1 MSETLRIAL
10 AQINITVGDTQGNIE
25 KIRTH
30 YHTMME
36 KGADLVAFP
45 EMTVTG
51 YPADDLVLRTS
62 FQKEA
67 MEAIKTLAAMTVG
80 QPSALIVGSLW
91 RENNI
96 LHNAGFLIEDGKVLA
111 RRYKYA
117 LPNYGVFDEKRHFL
131 PGALPEPVIWRGH
144 KLGFVICEELWHD
157 DALVKMDGADFYV
170 SINASPVETN
180 KVVRRKNVA
189 RILATRNRAPLLYLN
204 MICGQDDL
212 VFDGQSFAMQGDGEY
227 AVRFPAFREAVE
239 IVTITRESG
248 GWEVT
253 DGPQHSPISEHE
265 VTYQALVLGLR
276 DYVQKNRF
284 ESVLLG
290 LSGGIDSAITAAVAV
305 DALGADKVHAV
316 MMPSPY
322 TSQESLDDAS
332 ECARLLGIKL
342 DTIPIGAAMEAFE
355 GMLSPSFA
363 GAVKDITEE
372 NLQARIRGTTLM
384 ALSNKFGHLLLT
396 TGNKSEMAVGYAT
409 LYGDMCGGYSVLK
422 DVYKTRVF
430 ELSRWRNSYR
440 PDGCKGPQGA
450 IMPERVITKPPSAE
464 LKPDQMDQDSLPPY
478 DVLDGILSGL
488 IEQRMSASLV
498 VEQGYSR
505 ETVLRVLKMV
515 TRAEYKRRQS
525 PPGVK
530 VTSMAFGRDWRY
542 PITNRYKN

>member
-1 MSETLRIAL
+1 MTETLRIAL
-10 AQINITVGDTQGNIE
+10 AQINITVGDTEGNIA
-25 KIRTH
+25 KIREY
-30 YHTMME
+30 YHVMMA
-36 KGADLVAFP
+36 KSADIVVFP

-67 MEAIKTLAAMTVG
+67 MEAVKTLTEMTAG
-80 QPSALIVGSLW
+80 KSAALIVGSLW
-91 RENNI
+91 RENNV
-96 LHNAGFLIEDGKVLA
+96 LHNAGFLIENGKVLA

-117 LPNYGVFDEKRHFL
+117 LPNYGVFDEKRHFM
-131 PGALPEPVIWRGH
+131 PGELPEPVMWRGH

-157 DALVKMDGADFYV
+157 DALVKMGGADFYI
-170 SINASPVETN
+170 SINASPVESN
-180 KVVRRKNVA
+180 KVARRKNVA
-189 RILATRNRAPLLYLN
+189 RILATQNRAPLLYLN
-204 MICGQDDL
+204 VICGQDDL
-212 VFDGQSFAMQGDGEY
+212 VFDGQSFAMDADGEY

-239 IVTITRESG
+239 IITIARG
-248 GWEVT
+248 NDGWEVK

-265 VTYQALVLGLR
+265 ITYQALVLGLR

-284 ESVLLG
+284 SSVLLG

-305 DALGADKVHAV
+305 DALGAEHVHAV

-322 TSQESLDDAS
+322 TSQESLYDAA
-332 ECARLLGIKL
+332 ECAKMLGIKL
-342 DTIPIGAAMEAFE
+342 QTIAIAPAMEAFDT
-355 GMLSPSFA
+355 MLAASFA
-363 GAVKDITEE
+363 DTKKDVTEE

-384 ALSNKFGHLLLT
+384 ALSNKFCHLLIT

-422 DVYKTRVF
+422 DVYKTHVF
-430 ELSRWRNSYR
+430 ELARWRNSFR
-440 PDGCKGPQGA
+440 PEGCKGPEDA
-450 IMPERVITKPPSAE
+450 VMPERIITKAPSAE
-464 LKPDQMDQDSLPPY
+464 LKPGQKDEDNLPPY

-498 VEQGYSR
+498 VEQDYPR